1 MIRGKDEHFM
11 NLYHIYRNEQQTLL
25 YHGIMYFLM
34 GVGML
39 LVVKSLYYFP
49 LLLFIPAMTNL
60 YLSHS
65 IKKEIRKAT
74 RLYYENIPV
83 SSHSLI
89 GIKTKEGYFYLKTN
103 GWSSY
108 SLLRT
113 SLINNPKQHVF
124 HRKDKIPLTLCKWSR
139 RIVIAH
145 EKRKLEFKLK
155 YHSTTA
161 IEWRNEDNGE
171 TVLLYKGNKRWVLNY
186 KGVNRISLQKGFL
199 PHSLQNLF
207 DSHHSHIT
215 FFEAYSEADDW
226 LLIFLWLVDSD
237 YFLTS

>member
-1 MIRGKDEHFM
+1 M
-11 NLYHIYRNEQQTLL
+11 NLYQIYRNEQHTLL
-25 YHGIMYFLM
+25 YHGIMYLLM

-39 LVVKSLYYFP
+39 LVVKTLYYFP
-49 LLLFIPAMTNL
+49 LLLFIPAVSNL

-74 RLYYENIPV
+74 RLFYEHIPV

-89 GIKTKEGYFYLKTN
+89 GVKAKEGFFYLKTN
-103 GWSSY
+103 GWAGY
-108 SLLRT
+108 SIQRT
-113 SLINNPKQHVF
+113 SLINNPKHYVF
-124 HRKDKIPLTLCKWSR
+124 HRKDKMPLTLCKWSSR
-139 RIVIAH
+139 VIIAH
-145 EKRKLEFKLK
+145 EDTKSEYKLK
-155 YHSTTA
+155 YQSTTA
-161 IEWRNEDNGE
+161 IEWTNEEKGE

-199 PHSLQNLF
+199 PQSFQNLF

-215 FFEAYSEADDW
+215 FFEAYSESDDW

-237 YFLTS
+237 YFLTT

>member
-1 MIRGKDEHFM
+1 M
-11 NLYHIYRNEQQTLL
+11 NLYQIYRNEQHTLL

-39 LVVKSLYYFP
+39 LVVKTLYYFP

-74 RLYYENIPV
+74 RLFYEDIPV
-83 SSHSLI
+83 SSQALI
-89 GIKTKEGYFYLKTN
+89 GVKTKEGFYYLKSN

-108 SLLRT
+108 SLQRT
-113 SLINNPKQHVF
+113 SLINNPKHYVF
-124 HRKDKIPLTLCKWSR
+124 HRKDKMPLAISKWSR
-139 RIVIAH
+139 WLTIAH
-145 EKRKLEFKLK
+145 EEAKLEFKLN

-161 IEWRNEDNGE
+161 IEWSHVESGD
-171 TVLLYKGNKRWVLNY
+171 TVLLYKGSKRWILNY
-186 KGVNRISLQKGFL
+186 KGVNRLSLQKGYL
-199 PHSLQNLF
+199 PQSFQHLF
-207 DSHHSHIT
+207 DHHHSHIT
-215 FFEAYSEADDW
+215 FYEAYRESDDW
-226 LLIFLWLVDSD
+226 MLIFLWLVDRD